1 MTGSR
6 EKDGG
11 MVSGSRHTP
20 AHELIVDSEKELGSL
35 MNSNSFAEHVS
46 ELEAE
51 IMMRDVRL
59 QKSEVR

>member
-1 MTGSR
+1 
-6 EKDGG
+6 
-11 MVSGSRHTP
+11 
-20 AHELIVDSEKELGSL
+20 